1 MGQNI
6 HTIYTIGHSNH
17 TAEKFV
23 GLLQR
28 YNIDV
33 VVDIRS
39 APYSRYS
46 PQFNKETLSVVL
58 QNNRIEYLFLG
69 NELGARPQDKSCYIN
84 HKVSF
89 EKIKQTRPFQE
100 GIQKVLKVAC
110 EHTIALLCSEKDPM
124 ACHRVILVA
133 RVLVEKG
140 SVLKHILEDGS
151 VLEHSQLESQL
162 VKKLHLEPT
171 FFGTEK
177 ELIQDAYEIQG
188 EKIAC
193 LMQQEEMEDCRSV

>member
-1 MGQNI
+1 MDQNI

-17 TAEKFV
+17 TIEKFV
-23 GLLQR
+23 GLLQQ

-58 QNNRIEYLFLG
+58 QNNQIKYLFLG
-69 NELGARPQDKSCYIN
+69 NELGARPQDKNCYVN

-89 EKIKQTRPFQE
+89 EKIKQTEAFQE
-100 GIQKVLKVAC
+100 GIQGVLKGAC
-110 EHTIALLCSEKDPM
+110 EYTIVLLCSEKDPM

-133 RVLVEKG
+133 RVLIEKG
-140 SVLKHILEDGS
+140 AVLKHILEDGTI
-151 VLEHSQLESQL
+151 LDHPQLESQL

-171 FFGTEK
+171 FFVEEK
-177 ELIQDAYEIQG
+177 DLIQDAYEIQE

-193 LMQQEEMEDCRSV
+193 LMQQEEMED